1 MGPIMAASLRS
12 LASTALRHHVT
23 AKSTNVSRLRSFGS
37 SSRTISSG
45 FGSFGTPETLVKALG
60 AGLLLAGS
68 AATTTT
74 FLMPMTTAKC
84 EVKVDKV
91 VEKTE
96 EDVDAAA
103 AESAAAVSKPSL
115 HDQAKALYSDG
126 RLADVYELLNQNPS
140 TKKDAQLLFRLAQ
153 TTHKMSLTAPQP
165 ERRRVLNDEA
175 LLVVMK
181 AAEEAGK
188 VSDNKSDRADIL
200 ALYGTVIQHRAHRK
214 QEGERKQLM
223 ALAQEHMVAA
233 LREDAANFH
242 ANSALADLHY
252 EMAQER
258 TELGRKSLVGIA
270 IWDRTNNNKLSETD
284 QESLWRTTARHAFVA
299 LKSKPDDLN
308 TINHM
313 AQAKFAIGDLAAAK
327 TYTLRAMAAEKNA
340 KFVDEKQ
347 AAKDCKDLMDR
358 INALL
363 GEKQ

>member
-84 EVKVDKV
+84 EVKVDEV

-103 AESAAAVSKPSL
+103 ESAAAASKPSL
-115 HDQAKALYSDG
+115 H
-126 RLADVYELLNQNPS
+126 DVYELLNQNPS